1 MTGPGALLEEA
12 DFDST
17 ITMIEGGG
25 AHVGWYSGKGTGVQ
39 ISASLDLVRAEV
51 EAVWAPPE
59 LGGVGLVVGEC
70 RVEKIR

>member
-1 MTGPGALLEEA
+1 
-12 DFDST
+12 
-17 ITMIEGGG
+17 
-25 AHVGWYSGKGTGVQ
+25 
-39 ISASLDLVRAEV
+39 V